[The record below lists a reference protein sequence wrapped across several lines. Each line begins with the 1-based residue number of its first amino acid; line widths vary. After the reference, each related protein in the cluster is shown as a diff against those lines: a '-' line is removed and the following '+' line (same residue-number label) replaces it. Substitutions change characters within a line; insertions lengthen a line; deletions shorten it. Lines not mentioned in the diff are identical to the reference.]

1 MSFKQNAVDSIVTRM
16 MAAEYRRL
24 DESLALIIRKNV
36 IFGKAKS
43 TAFLY
48 NGSFYC
54 QKDYLPYF
62 YPKDRVHALSP
73 EIEKDMEDYLEDKKQ
88 VLLDE
93 KIFRQ
98 ILHVLLKDATTT
110 QDVKNMLP
118 DFLSAD
124 LTLAFNPVRTIPFED
139 CHTTLAIQQ
148 TNKLLTQMQI
158 YSAGR
163 LLY

>member
-1 MSFKQNAVDSIVTRM
+1 MSFKQNAVDFVVTRM

-24 DESLALIIRKNV
+24 DDSLALIIRKNV
-36 IFGKAKS
+36 IFGKAQS

-48 NGSFYC
+48 NGNFYC
-54 QKDYLPYF
+54 ESRYKPWF
-62 YPKDRVHALSP
+62 YPKDVVHALAP
-73 EIEKDMEDYLEDKKQ
+73 EIEKDMVEYLEDKKQ

-98 ILHVLLKDATTT
+98 ILHVLLKNATTT

-139 CHTTLAIQQ
+139 CHTALAIQQ

>member
-1 MSFKQNAVDSIVTRM
+1 MSFKQNAVDFVVTRM

-24 DESLALIIRKNV
+24 DDSLALIIRKNV
-36 IFGKAKS
+36 IFGNAQS

-48 NGSFYC
+48 NGNFYC
-54 QKDYLPYF
+54 ESRYKPWF
-62 YPKDRVHALSP
+62 YPKDTVHALAP
-73 EIEKDMEDYLEDKKQ
+73 EIEKDMVEYLEDKKQ

-98 ILHVLLKDATTT
+98 ILHVLLKNATTT

-139 CHTTLAIQQ
+139 CHTALAIQQ